1 MTDPYASLLQHL
13 QRAGLPFA
21 VIGTYALR
29 AYYPDALR
37 DYALPDC
44 DAVLPDSALNPAI
57 GLLLRAGWQ
66 LSLWGEP
73 VLGPV
78 NAAEANGKF
87 YLRARQGA
95 HTLDLTYECPIA
107 WADMGPGRVMAGGIP
122 YAALAHVV
130 ALKRLK
136 GKPSDLALLARLE
149 GIAPRTH
156 LEARGNA

>member
-13 QRAGLPFA
+13 HAQGLPFA

-29 AYYPDALR
+29 AYYPAEMR

-44 DAVLPDSALNPAI
+44 DAVLPDTALNSAI
-57 GLLLRAGWQ
+57 SMLLHAGWQ
-66 LSLWGEP
+66 LSLWEEP

-78 NAAEANGKF
+78 SAAEASGKF
-87 YLRARQGA
+87 YLRARRDG
-95 HTLDLTYECPIA
+95 HTLDLTYACPIT
-107 WADMGPGRVMAGGIP
+107 WADMGPARVVADGIP

-136 GKPSDLALLARLE
+136 GRPADLALLTRLE
-149 GIAPRTH
+149 GVAPRTH
-156 LEARGNA
+156 LHPRGNA